1 MSEIAELKAEM
12 RREALR
18 QRAGMS
24 ADADALE
31 AFTALFFQHVPLEP
45 ETVVAAY
52 WPKEREF
59 DVGLVIE
66 EILKRGSVLCLP
78 VVEKDSKILTFAA
91 WDGRDSLVK
100 GAFGVMHPPLN
111 DGTRR
116 VEPDVV
122 IVPLLAFDRRGYRLG
137 YGGGYYDAT
146 LADLRSRKTVLA
158 VGAGYA
164 LQACLFNLPTDTH
177 DVRLDM
183 VITPQQAY
191 TY

>member
-1 MSEIAELKAEM
+1 M
-12 RREALR
+12 RREASR

-31 AFTALFFQHVPLEP
+31 AFTDLFFQHVSVEP
-45 ETVVAAY
+45 KTVVAAY

-59 DVGLVIE
+59 DIGPVIE

-78 VVEKDSKILTFAA
+78 VVEKGSKILTFAA
-91 WDGRDSLVK
+91 WDGQDSLVK
-100 GAFGVMHPPLN
+100 GAFGVLHPPLHQ
-111 DGTRR
+111 GTRR

-146 LADLRSRKTVLA
+146 LTDLKARKTVVA

-164 LQACLFNLPTDTH
+164 QQACLFNLPTDAH
-177 DVRLDM
+177 DVRLDL

>member
-1 MSEIAELKAEM
+1 M

-31 AFTALFFQHVPLEP
+31 AFTALFFRSVPL
-45 ETVVAAY
+45 TAGLSVAAY

-59 DVGLVIE
+59 DVGPVIE
-66 EILKRGSVLCLP
+66 EVLNRGFGLCLP
-78 VVEKDSKILTFAA
+78 VVEKNSKILTFAA
-91 WDGRDSLVK
+91 WDGRETLVK
-100 GAFGVMHPPLN
+100 GAFGVMQPPLN
-111 DGTRR
+111 DDARR

-122 IVPLLAFDRRGYRLG
+122 IVPLLAFDRRGFRLG

-146 LADLRSRKTVLA
+146 LAHLRTRKRVLA

-164 LQACLFNLPTDTH
+164 QQACLFNLPADAH

-191 TY
+191 SY